1 VPRSLPPQA
10 QAIVRDHV
18 QTAPKG
24 VMPAHNTDIRNS
36 CAMSCDT
43 TTPDSLH
50 GPAAQSSTEM
60 RCCAPILPPRQ
71 LNQAHPFSHLPST
84 SCPITILLTRLCV
97 PIPTRRG
104 SAAPSARHPRNP
116 SREPVP
122 RDATVPLP
130 ATHTN
135 KQRRTS
141 MIGYSCTVQ
150 LYGTRTDGTYCE
162 YNTYRYSYGC
172 IGFLQVCV
180 PVRYYS

>member
-1 VPRSLPPQA
+1 MLRA
-10 QAIVRDHV
+10 DF
-18 QTAPKG
+18 
-24 VMPAHNTDIRNS
+24 
-36 CAMSCDT
+36 
-43 TTPDSLH
+43 TTPS
-50 GPAAQSSTEM
+50 AK
-60 RCCAPILPPRQ
+60 
-71 LNQAHPFSHLPST
+71 PST
-84 SCPITILLTRLCV
+84 SFQPPPLHTPPSCPITILLTRLCV

-162 YNTYRYSYGC
+162 YNTYRLVWLYWVSTSTCTVLLVDLLVVRYSNSARIQPYSC
-172 IGFLQVCV
+172 DPTVLV
-180 PVRYYS
+180 PVP